1 MNRGVLVLVGI
12 LPALLVASCAKD
24 PPESDTEPAASA
36 EKKKLST
43 KAKGRLDCNV
53 AWPIFEQDDKL
64 TRAFGGRPYTLKQTK
79 PRAKA
84 IVELVTEWRAASSK
98 VQSDDL
104 RKHGKMIIALL
115 EQRRTIYQQGI
126 ERAERGDP
134 VPTPPKDETKAEQKP
149 KRPLTEREKM
159 LQMAA
164 EEGMKGLLGEGAGEA
179 IFSSDEQKLLE
190 NNRVMTRDARLEV
203 LDFCFDV
210 DYEPRRS
217 KK

>member
-1 MNRGVLVLVGI
+1 MNRGVVVLVGI

-36 EKKKLST
+36 EKRKLST
-43 KAKGRLDCNV
+43 KAKGRLDCDV

-64 TRAFGGRPYTLKQTK
+64 TRAFGGRPHTLEQTK
-79 PRAKA
+79 PRTKA
-84 IVELVTEWRAASSK
+84 IDELVTEWAAASSK
-98 VQSDDL
+98 VQSDRL
-104 RKHGKMIIALL
+104 RKHGKAVIALL
-115 EQRRTIYQQGI
+115 EQRRALYQTAI

-134 VPTPPKDETKAEQKP
+134 VPAPPKDETKAEQKP

-164 EEGMKGLLGEGAGEA
+164 EEGMKGLLGEGSGET

-203 LDFCFDV
+203 LDFCFGV
-210 DYEPRRS
+210 DYEPRRQ